1 MEDLNN
7 MTQTPEETAQ
17 NLSALADRLAEMDK
31 AEGVFGEAVTD
42 EELEDVAGGHRPINP
57 TFAPT
62 GKECPLCHFSYE
74 HGDTPSVK
82 CLADYPPQLCYFL
95 SKDRG
100 P

>member
-95 SKDRG
+95 SNDRG

>member
-31 AEGVFGEAVTD
+31 AEGFFGEAVTD
-42 EELEDVAGGHRPINP
+42 EDLENVAGGIVIP

-62 GKECPLCHFSYE
+62 GKECPVCHFYYA

-95 SKDRG
+95 SNDRG

>member
-42 EELEDVAGGHRPINP
+42 EDLENVAGGIVNP

-62 GKECPLCHFSYE
+62 GKECPVCHFFYE

-95 SKDRG
+95 SSDRG